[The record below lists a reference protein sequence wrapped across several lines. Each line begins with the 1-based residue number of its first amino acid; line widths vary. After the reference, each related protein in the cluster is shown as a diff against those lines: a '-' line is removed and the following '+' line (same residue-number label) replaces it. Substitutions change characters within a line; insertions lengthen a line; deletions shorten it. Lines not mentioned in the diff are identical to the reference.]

1 MFCLIWW
8 PDDDVHI
15 NKRTKISDPVAS
27 ELDFDIKPLKTDKDL
42 PTLTI
47 VNDIIEHNT
56 KSTKINISA
65 FHISFKGSAETIQV
79 HGKIH
84 LKSWKWSFQ
93 TKLGV

>member
-27 ELDFDIKPLKTDKDL
+27 ELDFDIKPLKPDKDL

-56 KSTKINISA
+56 KSSKII
-65 FHISFKGSAETIQV
+65 FRHFVYPLKEVQKPFKSMVRHT
-79 HGKIH
+79 
-84 LKSWKWSFQ
+84 
-93 TKLGV
+93 